1 MARACSGVQ
10 GTSANY
16 LVVGNNLY
24 GPKPTGAFSCAIWAR
39 LTGTVPNTGGS
50 GIFGRWGSGSGG
62 FSNKGFV
69 GILHPSD
76 GSWRARLNNNDAA
89 EVNTSTALTLNAW
102 THLGMSWDGSNVV
115 KAWIDGVN
123 VASGSGF
130 TAVSYGNNSFIMG
143 NYDAIDEKHKYFPG
157 DLCECGAWDGVLSTM
172 QWEALAHGA
181 SPLLVSPLTL
191 THYYMLRGR
200 STEMDELNSDG
211 LGVITLT
218 NSGGGGSG
226 PVHAFHPP
234 IYYPEQPSGLEI
246 PLFVPPAIGQQA
258 IYWM

>member
-1 MARACSGVQ
+1 MARACSGVK

-24 GPKPTGAFSCAIWAR
+24 GPKPTGAFSCAIWVR
-39 LTGTVPNTGGS
+39 LTGTVPDTGGS
-50 GIFGRWGSGSGG
+50 GIFGRWTSGG
-62 FSNKGFV
+62 GTPKGFLAWISNV
-69 GILHPSD
+69 D
-76 GSWRARLNNNDAA
+76 GQFQVFINGNSVDSNYTVPLNTW
-89 EVNTSTALTLNAW
+89 V
-102 THLGMSWDGSNVV
+102 HLGMSWDGSNELI
-115 KAWIDGVN
+115 AWVN
-123 VASGSGF
+123 GANAASGTGF
-130 TAVSYGNNSFIMG
+130 TSITYGGDSFIMG
-143 NYDAIDEKHKYFPG
+143 NYDSIDERHKYFPG

-181 SPLLVSPLTL
+181 SPLLVSPQTL

-234 IYYPEQPSGLEI
+234 IYYPEYPSALEF
-246 PLFVPPAIGQQA
+246 PLFVPAAVGQQA